1 MKTFAEKKAQ
11 QQQSSTNLTRS
22 NKVVPVATQ
31 QANSILHLGRT
42 MGNQAVPRQPGAQ
55 AQGLDVASH
64 TQATT
69 RFAHDFSRIPLHA
82 PAPITI
88 QAKLAINTPGDA
100 YEQEA
105 DHVAEQ
111 VMRMSEPNPKRGCAC
126 GGGCSTCHSGK
137 VGNERLSLQPKY
149 IGLSD
154 SGQVAAPPI
163 VHDVLA
169 SPGQPLDASTRSFFE
184 PRFGEDFS
192 RVRVHTGEDARA
204 SAKAVNALAY
214 TYGSDVIFGAG
225 QYLPHT
231 WEGRRLL
238 AHELTHVVQQQSF
251 ISENSASANY
261 GTAAQDEAEPVPAGA
276 AHGDDVAVVRE
287 KHSDVIQ
294 LQPDSN
300 LKPTRPTLITDRNA
314 VTKRID
320 DAYGGGSLSEP
331 QWRNLVDSAEQAM
344 AASNTEGAKRAYLA
358 LYSDIAKLAQAAM
371 VMPPS
376 RGINVVTGS
385 KTDCHDARPG
395 LNLSLQ
401 SQSGWGANATT
412 AFVDAQGKFGVK
424 LNARGVGQPEVAT
437 VLTRSVFK
445 REKEQTLAT
454 LRHEMIHAEH
464 DTEDAAKALGSDP
477 RDRSAPDVTSRANS
491 ELLAYVEGFMTM
503 FHLTDPAPTS
513 SNDPAFVQLLGVL
526 DVGKAEVLPWAE
538 ADPTVRSEALGRLQE
553 YYCHALDSFHRRA
566 FDGWV
571 AAQLVSA
578 RRDEIIS
585 GVDSPGTAD
594 VNAGE
599 LIERRTGADVLGAT
613 IRVKRLPGSFFRSLQ
628 SIITGRCEGL
638 STPMALPPAKRP

>member
-1 MKTFAEKKAQ
+1 MKTFAQNQKQ
-11 QQQSSTNLTRS
+11 SQQQSSTELTRP
-22 NKVVPVATQ
+22 NRVVPAASH
-31 QANSILHLGRT
+31 QASAVLHLQRT
-42 MGNQAVPRQPGAQ
+42 IGNQAALRLPGAE
-55 AQGLDVASH
+55 AEGLDAISRAEAS
-64 TQATT
+64 AN
-69 RFAHDFSRIPLHA
+69 FAHDFSRIPLHA

-88 QAKLAINTPGDA
+88 QPKLTINTPGDI

-111 VMRMSEPNPKRGCAC
+111 VMRMPEPNIEGGRAC
-126 GGGCSTCHSGK
+126 GGGCSACQSGTK
-137 VGNERLSLQPKY
+137 GNGHQSLQTKHVGP
-149 IGLSD
+149 SD
-154 SGQVAAPPI
+154 AGQIAAPPI
-163 VHDVLA
+163 VHEVLA
-169 SPGQPLDASTRSFFE
+169 SPGQPLDSSTRAFFE
-184 PRFGEDFS
+184 PRFGHDFS
-192 RVRVHTGEDARA
+192 RVRVHTGENAPA
-204 SAKAVNALAY
+204 SAKAVGALAY

-225 QYLPHT
+225 QFSPHT

-238 AHELTHVVQQQSF
+238 AHELAHVVQQQSF
-251 ISENSASANY
+251 SSATAVANNN
-261 GTAAQDEAEPVPAGA
+261 TAAEVEAGPAAAGA
-276 AHGDDVAVVRE
+276 AHGGDVAAIRG

-300 LKPTRPTLITDRNA
+300 LKPTKPTLIKERDA

-320 DAYGGGSLSEP
+320 DAYGGGSLSET
-331 QWRNLVDSAEQAM
+331 QWRNLLGSAEQAM
-344 AASNTEGAKRAYLA
+344 AAGNTEAAKRAYLT
-358 LYSDIAKLAQAAM
+358 LYSDIAKLAQATL

-385 KTDCHDARPG
+385 KTDCHDAKPG

-424 LNARGVGQPEVAT
+424 LNARGVAQPEVAT
-437 VLTRSVFK
+437 VLTRSAFK

-464 DTEDAAKALGSDP
+464 DNEDAVKALRSDP

-503 FHLTDPAPTS
+503 FHLTNPAPTS

-538 ADPTVRSEALGRLQE
+538 ADPTVRSEASGRLQE
-553 YYCHALDSFHRRA
+553 YYCHALDWPHRRA
-566 FDGWV
+566 FDDWV

-585 GVDSPGTAD
+585 GVDSPGPD
-594 VNAGE
+594 EGE

-628 SIITGRCEGL
+628 SIITGRCKGI
-638 STPMALPPAKRP
+638 STPMALPTAKRP